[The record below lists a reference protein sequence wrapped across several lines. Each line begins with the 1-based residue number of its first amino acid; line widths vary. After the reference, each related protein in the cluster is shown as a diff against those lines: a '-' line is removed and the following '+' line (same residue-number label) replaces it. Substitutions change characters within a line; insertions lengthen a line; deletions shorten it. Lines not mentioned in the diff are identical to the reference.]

1 MPIVGFNFD
10 KILAEK
16 KEPVTK
22 DLKIK
27 PDVTIEEVKIEEF
40 AISSNKKEK
49 LLKVVFDF
57 SIEYLPKIGLIQ
69 INGHIL
75 YSEDPKEIGEISTNW
90 KKNKDIRNDTFLQ
103 FINSI
108 LVRCNIK
115 ALSLSQEV
123 NLPPPLRMPTLAKKV
138 DPKDYIG

>member
-27 PDVTIEEVKIEEF
+27 PDVTIEDVKIEEF
-40 AISSNKKEK
+40 VISSNKKEK
-49 LLKVVFDF
+49 LLKIVFDF
-57 SIEYLPKIGLIQ
+57 STEYLPKIGIIQ

-75 YSEDPKEIGEISTNW
+75 YSGNPKEIEELSTNW
-90 KKNKDIRNDTFLQ
+90 KKNKNIKGDIFLQ

-108 LVRCNIK
+108 LIKCNIK

-123 NLPPPLRMPTLAKKV
+123 NLPPPLRLPTMAKKV

>member
-16 KEPVTK
+16 KEPVTRN
-22 DLKIK
+22 LKIK
-27 PDVTIEEVKIEEF
+27 PEVTIEAVKIEEF
-40 AISSNKKEK
+40 AISSGKKEK
-49 LLKVVFDF
+49 LLKVIFDF
-57 SIEYLPKIGLIQ
+57 SIGYLPKIGLIQ
-69 INGHIL
+69 IKGHIL
-75 YSEDPKEIGEISTNW
+75 YSGNPKELEEISMNW
-90 KKNKDIRNDTFLQ
+90 KKNKDKKNDIFLN

-123 NLPPPLRMPTLAKKV
+123 NLPPQLRMPTLTKKV